1 MMTMR
6 ELNLSR
12 IDPSKECLKFLEK
25 RLSSDKY
32 RGNQI
37 SQHNRYDINV
47 VKTMLKELYNISG
60 DKLMQIRDTD
70 LSKRPYNIAGEENY
84 AIYVDKLNKN
94 PNVGR
99 GTQDSVRKNLFVDF
113 NRMGFLNRYSSDKSL
128 NIPGVK
134 SSTKYVSL
142 SELGKVFV
150 ETTNIFEESMLYSR
164 GIDNLMQGITDDLLW
179 IIMELEKITED
190 EYTFFVSFVNIELD
204 GIYYGKDQIINMVKE
219 YRTLSRFTKEAV
231 KNEVKEYCRPGE
243 FAGNKTVQRDY
254 HNWVNETQQVFMLLN
269 QTVFFEER
277 EKTIFP
283 KVGANAIFDTE
294 EKLNR
299 SLAEKQKY
307 YEYHRVN
314 KKEGFELHH
323 IVPLCWA
330 KNKNE
335 FSVLDNHKNLV
346 YIDGYSHAKITQNR
360 NRNVI
365 LNFVNSDATFKDY
378 SDNVVYCAFGTN
390 IEYNPNNQQEMKQYN
405 TSLLESIN

>member
-1 MMTMR
+1 MR
-6 ELNLSR
+6 ELNLKNF
-12 IDPSKECLKFLEK
+12 DPSKECLKFLEQ

-47 VKTMLKELYNISG
+47 VKTMLRELYNIAG
-60 DKLMQIRDTD
+60 DKLLQIRDTD

-84 AIYVDKLNKN
+84 AIYVDKINKDS
-94 PNVGR
+94 NVGR
-99 GTQDSVRKNLFVDF
+99 GTQDSIRKNLFVDF
-113 NRMGFLNRYSSDKSL
+113 HRMGFINRYSKNKTS
-128 NIPGVK
+128 NVPGIR

-142 SELGKVFV
+142 SELGKEFV

-190 EYTFFVSFVNIELD
+190 EYTFFVSFVNIELN
-204 GIYYGKDQIINMVKE
+204 GIYYSKDKIIDMVKE
-219 YRTLSRFTKEAV
+219 YRSLSKFTKEAV
-231 KNEVKEYCRPGE
+231 KEKIKEYCISGE
-243 FAGNKTVQRDY
+243 FTGNKTVQRDY

-269 QTVFFEER
+269 QTVFFEQR
-277 EKTIFP
+277 DKTIFP
-283 KVGANAIFDTE
+283 KVGENAIFDDE

-299 SLAEKQKY
+299 SLSEKQKY

-323 IVPLCWA
+323 IIPLCWA
-330 KNKNE
+330 KTKHE

-360 NRNVI
+360 NRNVV
-365 LNFVNSDATFKDY
+365 LDFNNSDVTFTDY
-378 SDNVVYCAFGTN
+378 SGNVVYCEYDTN
-390 IEYNPNNQQEMKQYN
+390 ILYNPNNQQEMKSYN
-405 TSLLESIN
+405 TSILESIN